1 MKNKRLC
8 AFFFAAIII
17 YGTVNAQDTF
27 SIAALD
33 TITGEVGSAGASC
46 LDARSSGFSGGCSII
61 SDVHPGLGVIH
72 TQAGYL
78 SGNQNYGK
86 LLMNDTLYP
95 QQILDSLTL
104 YDSGGDSTMRQY
116 GIVGLYKGKPMAAGY
131 TGINCPDYKNNITG
145 TYYSIQGNTLLGAQV
160 LDSMH
165 ARFLREPGSL
175 ACKLMAAMQGA
186 KYIGADTRCASSGN
200 SSLSSFLRVAKPAD
214 KSSNL
219 YINIIIGE
227 GPAGFEPIDSLQTRF
242 NLIQA
247 CTTVGIN
254 QVQANGK
261 IKVYPN
267 PFNNYMDIEFSESNT
282 GIEIS
287 IFDLQGKIIYNQPTK
302 DKSIRITTTDYAC
315 GIYFL
320 EIKQADMLA
329 HYKIIRTN

>member
-1 MKNKRLC
+1 MKNKQLL
-8 AFFFAAIII
+8 ALFYTAIFIHGI
-17 YGTVNAQDTF
+17 VKGQDTF
-27 SIAALD
+27 SIAAVD
-33 TITGEVGSAGASC
+33 TVTGEVGSAGASC
-46 LDARSSGFSGGCSII
+46 LDAKGSGFPGGCSII

-86 LLMNDTLYP
+86 FLMNDSLYP
-95 QQILDSLTL
+95 KQIIDSLTL
-104 YDSGGDSTMRQY
+104 YDSGNDSTMRQY
-116 GIVGLYKGKPMAAGY
+116 GVVGLYHGKPMAAGY

-186 KYIGADTRCASSGN
+186 KYIGADTRCAASGN
-200 SSLSSFLRVAKPAD
+200 SSLSSFLRVAKPTD
-214 KSSNL
+214 KSSAL

-227 GPAGFEPIDSLQTRF
+227 GPAGYEPIDSLQTRF
-242 NLIQA
+242 NLIQSCA
-247 CTTVGIN
+247 TLGIN

-267 PFNNYMDIEFSESNT
+267 PFNNYMDIEFTDSNS
-282 GIEIS
+282 GSAIS
-287 IFDLQGKIIYNQPTK
+287 IYDLQGKVIYNRLTK
-302 DKSIRITTTDYAC
+302 DKSIRIETADYAC
-315 GIYFL
+315 GIYFI
-320 EIKQADMLA
+320 EIKQADMLS